1 MKFKEWMQ
9 RDLSFNTYLEQM
21 LQAPIYKARQILKQ
35 SSLDAKS
42 KREVW
47 ETYKNMR
54 YLNKLAKR
62 KPIDTKLPSII

>member
-1 MKFKEWMQ
+1 MLYQQWIAT
-9 RDLSFNTYLEQM
+9 DLSIGKHLMQM
-21 LQAPIYKARQILKQ
+21 LDEPIYKARQILKQ